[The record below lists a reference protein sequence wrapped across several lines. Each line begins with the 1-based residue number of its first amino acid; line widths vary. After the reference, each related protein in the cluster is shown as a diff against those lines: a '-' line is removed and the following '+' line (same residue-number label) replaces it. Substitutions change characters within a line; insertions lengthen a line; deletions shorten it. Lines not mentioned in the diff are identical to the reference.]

1 MPKPTMTISIRR
13 NRDIKMKK
21 CGFTLIELLVVIA
34 ILSILITLGSKGLR
48 SARISAKKAQAMI
61 EMQSIETAIKSYL
74 NEYGKLPVEAGDHG
88 ASDPEADETFSRG
101 IINILTGENTTDNPR
116 KLEFL
121 EPQFSSGSS
130 SPGAF
135 VDPWGVPYRIALDT
149 DYDGDVD
156 INIDGVSETL
166 RRKVAIVSVGLYE
179 LKGAGNTN
187 DIIRSWQ

>member
-1 MPKPTMTISIRR
+1 
-13 NRDIKMKK
+13 MKK

-48 SARISAKKAQAMI
+48 SARISAKKAQAMV

-74 NEYGKLPVEAGDHG
+74 NEYGKLPVEAGDQG

-116 KLEFL
+116 KIEFL
-121 EPQFSSGSS
+121 EPQFSSVSS
-130 SPGAF
+130 SLGTF
-135 VDPWGVPYRIALDT
+135 VDPWGEPYRIALDT
-149 DYDGDVD
+149 DYDGVVD
-156 INIDGVSETL
+156 INTDGVSETL